1 MQEWVIIQCFWW
13 ISKTG
18 KTICVYSHK
27 ENEKFWHEQ
36 CFIKISLFSKKAYD
50 NPVEWY
56 LGKFSES
63 LCHSNLS
70 CFDQITSFGNDP
82 KVWKTTKTTTTTA
95 KNKQKQ
101 RIRLHNFL
109 SVMSLLT
116 LLDIITCLILIL
128 HFYSPRSLKVTFA
141 TKVLFAIEYPSMSN

>member
-50 NPVEWY
+50 NPVKWY

-63 LCHSNLS
+63 LCHRNLRW
-70 CFDQITSFGNDP
+70 FDQIISFGNNP
-82 KVWKTTKTTTTTA
+82 KVWKTAKTTTTTA
-95 KNKQKQ
+95 KNRQKHWTWLQ
-101 RIRLHNFL
+101 KFL
-109 SVMSLLT
+109 SAMSLLT
-116 LLDIITCLILIL
+116 LLDVITCLILIL
-128 HFYSPRSLKVTFA
+128 HFYSLSSLKVSFA
-141 TKVLFAIEYPSMSN
+141 TKVIFAIE